1 MATAA
6 SNAQT
11 IYEDVLANYLIS
23 MARTVENSVGYAL
36 DALLRPNLERAA
48 ALSSQVFLVEP
59 RVNEMEM
66 LIDDHAVR
74 MLRTGLLDDEEI
86 RRVVASQKIANDLER
101 IGDLA
106 VNISE
111 RVISLAGMN
120 ITETPRDLEPMSGA
134 VRGMLGRSLGALIY
148 RNVVL
153 AGEVLESDDVVDRY
167 RDQIFEH
174 LLAGMIRE
182 PSQVAPH
189 LQFVL
194 ATRYLE
200 RIADHATNIAEDI
213 IFWVRGLDVRHGRGL
228 AVLSEPS
235 SLPATDDSNVTQN
248 SHSLHSDV
256 TPLEILSKLDL
267 HSTSYL
273 GDLCTPGSGP
283 LLLPPAAKQPTS
295 RSETSICNLR

>member
-6 SNAQT
+6 SNVQT

-23 MARTVENSVGYAL
+23 MARTVETSVGHAL
-36 DALLRPNLERAA
+36 DALLTPNLERANG
-48 ALSSQVFLVEP
+48 LSSQVFLVEP

-106 VNISE
+106 VNVSE

-120 ITETPRDLEPMSGA
+120 VKETPRDLEPMAGA
-134 VRGMLGRSLGALIY
+134 VRAMLGRSLGALIF

-153 AGEVLESDDVVDRY
+153 AGEVLEADDVVDRY

-174 LLAGMIRE
+174 LLAEMMQE
-182 PSQVAPH
+182 PSQAAPH
-189 LQFVL
+189 MQYVL

-213 IFWVRGLDVRHGRGL
+213 IFWVRGLDVRHGRTRL
-228 AVLSEPS
+228 VIEEANYPE
-235 SLPATDDSNVTQN
+235 
-248 SHSLHSDV
+248 
-256 TPLEILSKLDL
+256 K
-267 HSTSYL
+267 
-273 GDLCTPGSGP
+273 
-283 LLLPPAAKQPTS
+283 KK
-295 RSETSICNLR
+295 

>member
-1 MATAA
+1 
-6 SNAQT
+6 
-11 IYEDVLANYLIS
+11 
-23 MARTVENSVGYAL
+23 
-36 DALLRPNLERAA
+36 
-48 ALSSQVFLVEP
+48 
-59 RVNEMEM
+59 
-66 LIDDHAVR
+66 VR

-111 RVISLAGMN
+111 RVISLAGME
-120 ITETPRDLEPMSGA
+120 IAETPRELEPMSGA
-134 VRGMLGRSLGALIY
+134 VRGMLGRSLGALIF

-167 RDQIFEH
+167 RDQIFEN

-182 PSQVAPH
+182 PSQAAPH

-213 IFWVRGLDVRHGRGL
+213 IFWVRGLDVRHGRARL
-228 AVLSEPS
+228 
-235 SLPATDDSNVTQN
+235 NVDEMN
-248 SHSLHSDV
+248 Y
-256 TPLEILSKLDL
+256 PE
-267 HSTSYL
+267 
-273 GDLCTPGSGP
+273 
-283 LLLPPAAKQPTS
+283 KQS
-295 RSETSICNLR
+295 

>member
-6 SNAQT
+6 NNIQT

-36 DALLRPNLERAA
+36 DALLRPNRERAA

-120 ITETPRDLEPMSGA
+120 VQETPHDLEPMAGA
-134 VRGMLGRSLGALIY
+134 VRGMLGRSLGALIF

-174 LLAGMIRE
+174 LLARMNNE
-182 PSQVAPH
+182 PGQAAPQ

-200 RIADHATNIAEDI
+200 RIADHSTNIAEDI
-213 IFWVRGLDVRHGRGL
+213 IFWVRGLDVRHGRTRL
-228 AVLSEPS
+228 VMEE
-235 SLPATDDSNVTQN
+235 QN
-248 SHSLHSDV
+248 Y
-256 TPLEILSKLDL
+256 P
-267 HSTSYL
+267 
-273 GDLCTPGSGP
+273 
-283 LLLPPAAKQPTS
+283 KQK
-295 RSETSICNLR
+295 N

>member
-1 MATAA
+1 MVTPV
-6 SNAQT
+6 SNVQT

-23 MARTVENSVGYAL
+23 MARTVENSVEYAL
-36 DALLRPNLERAA
+36 DALLRPNLERAS
-48 ALSSQVFLVEP
+48 ALSSQVFLIEP

-74 MLRTGLLDDEEI
+74 MLRTGLLDDDEI

-111 RVISLAGMN
+111 RVISLSDMN
-120 ITETPRDLEPMSGA
+120 VTETPADLEPMSGA

-148 RNVVL
+148 RNIVL

-167 RDQIFEH
+167 RDRIFEH
-174 LLAGMIRE
+174 LLAGMIE
-182 PSQVAPH
+182 KPSQAAQH

-200 RIADHATNIAEDI
+200 RIADHATNVAEDI
-213 IFWVRGLDVRHGRGL
+213 IFWVRGLDVRHGR
-228 AVLSEPS
+228 ARI
-235 SLPATDDSNVTQN
+235 
-248 SHSLHSDV
+248 H
-256 TPLEILSKLDL
+256 LDEVNYPEKK
-267 HSTSYL
+267 T
-273 GDLCTPGSGP
+273 
-283 LLLPPAAKQPTS
+283 
-295 RSETSICNLR
+295 

>member
-1 MATAA
+1 MSTPAG
-6 SNAQT
+6 NQQT

-23 MARTVENSVGYAL
+23 MARTVENSVKYAL
-36 DALLRPNLERAA
+36 DALLCPNLDRAS

-120 ITETPRDLEPMSGA
+120 VTETPRDLKPMSGA
-134 VRGMLGRSLGALIY
+134 VRGMLGRSLGALIF

-174 LLAGMIRE
+174 LLADMVQE
-182 PSQVAPH
+182 PAQAAPH

-213 IFWVRGLDVRHGRGL
+213 IFWVRGLDVRHGRARINIEEVNYPEKNIGV
-228 AVLSEPS
+228 A
-235 SLPATDDSNVTQN
+235 
-248 SHSLHSDV
+248 
-256 TPLEILSKLDL
+256 
-267 HSTSYL
+267 
-273 GDLCTPGSGP
+273 
-283 LLLPPAAKQPTS
+283 
-295 RSETSICNLR
+295 R

>member
-1 MATAA
+1 MATPVG
-6 SNAQT
+6 NMQT

-23 MARTVENSVGYAL
+23 MARTVENSVEAAL
-36 DALLRPNLERAA
+36 DALLRPNLERAS

-59 RVNEMEM
+59 RINEMEM

-111 RVISLAGMN
+111 RVISLAGMDVA
-120 ITETPRDLEPMSGA
+120 ETPQELEPMSGA
-134 VRGMLGRSLGALIY
+134 VCGMLGRSLGALIF

-174 LLAGMIRE
+174 LLAGMIQE
-182 PSQVAPH
+182 PSQAASH
-189 LQFVL
+189 LQFIL

-213 IFWVRGLDVRHGRGL
+213 IFWVRGLDVRHGRTRFS
-228 AVLSEPS
+228 VDEMNYP
-235 SLPATDDSNVTQN
+235 QKN
-248 SHSLHSDV
+248 S
-256 TPLEILSKLDL
+256 
-267 HSTSYL
+267 
-273 GDLCTPGSGP
+273 
-283 LLLPPAAKQPTS
+283 
-295 RSETSICNLR
+295 

>member
-1 MATAA
+1 MATPA
-6 SNAQT
+6 SQIQT
-11 IYEDVLANYLIS
+11 IYQDVLANYLIS
-23 MARTVENSVGYAL
+23 MARTVESSVESAL
-36 DALLRPNLERAA
+36 NALMRPNMEAA
-48 ALSSQVFLVEP
+48 SELSSKVFLVEP
-59 RVNEMEM
+59 RVNEMEI

-120 ITETPRDLEPMSGA
+120 VQETPRDLEPMAGA
-134 VRGMLGRSLGALIY
+134 VRGMLGRSLGALIF

-174 LLAGMIRE
+174 LLARMNNE
-182 PSQVAPH
+182 PGQAAPQ

-200 RIADHATNIAEDI
+200 RIADHSTNIAEDI
-213 IFWVRGLDVRHGRGL
+213 IFWVRGLDVRHGRTRL
-228 AVLSEPS
+228 VLEE
-235 SLPATDDSNVTQN
+235 QN
-248 SHSLHSDV
+248 Y
-256 TPLEILSKLDL
+256 P
-267 HSTSYL
+267 
-273 GDLCTPGSGP
+273 
-283 LLLPPAAKQPTS
+283 KQKH
-295 RSETSICNLR
+295 

>member
-1 MATAA
+1 MATPA
-6 SNAQT
+6 SSIQT
-11 IYEDVLANYLIS
+11 IYEDVLANYLVS
-23 MARTVENSVGYAL
+23 MARTVENSVDHAL
-36 DALLRPNLERAA
+36 DALLRPGRQEAA
-48 ALSSQVFLVEP
+48 QLSSSVFLVEP
-59 RVNEMEM
+59 RINEMEM

-111 RVISLAGMN
+111 RVISLASMN
-120 ITETPRDLEPMSGA
+120 LSKPPAELEPMSGA

-167 RDQIFEH
+167 RDQIFEN
-174 LLAGMIRE
+174 LLRE
-182 PSQVAPH
+182 MTQEPAQAAPN

-194 ATRYLE
+194 ATRYME

-213 IFWVRGLDVRHGRGL
+213 IFWVRGLDVRHGRGQIH
-228 AVLSEPS
+228 VEERNYP
-235 SLPATDDSNVTQN
+235 N
-248 SHSLHSDV
+248 S
-256 TPLEILSKLDL
+256 K
-267 HSTSYL
+267 
-273 GDLCTPGSGP
+273 
-283 LLLPPAAKQPTS
+283 
-295 RSETSICNLR
+295 R